1 MKYDSMNQEEIRACE
16 LTEMFWNT
24 KSVEDHSSTWSK
36 TISYEEWQNH
46 LEILLGSKNERCVG
60 QGLLLLGMV
69 THELN
74 RDRKFEQGRKLIKLA
89 SDLAHDDMSIR
100 ILLSCNWMAAIELGE
115 E

>member
-1 MKYDSMNQEEIRACE
+1 MKFDAMNQDETRAFE

-74 RDRKFEQGRKLIKLA
+74 RDRRFEEGRKLIKLA
-89 SDLAHDDMSIR
+89 FDFVHDDYSIS
-100 ILLSCNWMAAIELGE
+100 ILLSFNWMAEIELGDE
-115 E
+115 